1 MRLLIGVAFKV
12 HVGGTVGA
20 HPMLDA
26 KRAQS
31 GLADRQALLLLEISR
46 EFAIGPVGTVEP
58 TASGTF
64 LDPIDDLRGQVVR
77 NRGGSSGCP
86 TNVEPLKPSCLIR
99 VEPTLDGAWADCSIF
114 GDVAMASPSGGHQDS
129 LTAMV
134 QTRIGSGLEGGFEL
148 MMLQI
153 AQDQFHHYV
162 ILPGVRPGRLPALI
176 GQSYSRFV

>member
-1 MRLLIGVAFKV
+1 MRLLIGGAFKV

-134 QTRIGSGLEGGFEL
+134 QTRIGSGLEGGFEW

-176 GQSYSRFV
+176 GQRYSRFV